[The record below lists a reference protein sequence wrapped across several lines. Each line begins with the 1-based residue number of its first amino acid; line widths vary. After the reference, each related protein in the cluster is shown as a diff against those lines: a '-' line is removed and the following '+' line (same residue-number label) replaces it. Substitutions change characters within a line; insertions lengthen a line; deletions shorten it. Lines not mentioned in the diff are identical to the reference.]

1 MLQPD
6 ASLFGTAQGL
16 ETTVEESSA
25 SMSKE
30 FERAVARSNSSFREA
45 TENRGE
51 TVSPDAASSAAA
63 SVRGESLQCTP
74 KAR

>member
-6 ASLFGTAQGL
+6 ISLFGTAQGL
-16 ETTVEESSA
+16 ETTVESSA

>member
-6 ASLFGTAQGL
+6 VSLLGTVQGL

-45 TENRGE
+45 TENRE
-51 TVSPDAASSAAA
+51 DTVSPDAAGSAAA
-63 SVRGESLQCTP
+63 SVRGESLQCRP
-74 KAR
+74 KVR